1 MRART
6 LTASAALAT
15 LLAVAACD
23 GPILFAELEM
33 PSVVVTL
40 PQYTFP
46 GDPTGLL
53 SERDVSFDVGASV
66 PVIEEPDVE
75 LEFRLTRMTLVL
87 GTGGPISNF
96 DGIQTVTLTALHP
109 TDPALDLVLLQ
120 YEKPA
125 GATGVT
131 RISAGSETDA
141 DLLPFL
147 TGGVIN
153 IRAAYEADAD
163 PTTSF
168 PASDWTAD
176 LTAEFR
182 FQITMDYGAYL

>member
-1 MRART
+1 MRARI
-6 LTASAALAT
+6 LRSAPI
-15 LLAVAACD
+15 LLALAACD
-23 GPILFAELEM
+23 GPLLFAELEM

-46 GDPTGLL
+46 GDPLGLFNVK
-53 SERDVSFDVGASV
+53 DVSFDVGASV
-66 PVIEEPDVE
+66 PVVEEPNVE
-75 LEFRLTRMTLVL
+75 LEFRLTRMTLEL
-87 GTGGPISNF
+87 GTDGPISDF
-96 DGIQTVTLTALHP
+96 DGFQSVTITALHP
-109 TDPALDLVLLQ
+109 TDPALDLVLLH

-125 GATGVT
+125 GAADIT
-131 RISAGSETDA
+131 RISASSETDA

-147 TGGVIN
+147 TDGTITVRARYESDGVN
-153 IRAAYEADAD
+153 
-163 PTTSF
+163 PF

>member
-6 LTASAALAT
+6 LTASSALGA
-15 LLAVAACD
+15 LLALAACD

-46 GDPTGLL
+46 GDPSGLL

-109 TDPALDLVLLQ
+109 TDPSLDLVLLQ

-125 GATGVT
+125 GATDVT

-153 IRAAYEADAD
+153 IRAAYEADDD
-163 PTTSF
+163 PT
-168 PASDWTAD
+168 
-176 LTAEFR
+176 
-182 FQITMDYGAYL
+182 YL